1 MAYLALVFGGLED
14 TDELQ
19 TLLAVLRLVMAASTV
34 ALGLVRLLLTR
45 KLILVGRV
53 PIAILFQCVRFTDGF
68 WASQGPDGLETMLG
82 LRPLHHSRNGR
93 ITLEKD

>member
-53 PIAILFQCVRFTDGF
+53 PIAILFQCVRFTDGLGEP
-68 WASQGPDGLETMLG
+68 GPRWP
-82 LRPLHHSRNGR
+82 LRRCWGFVLFTTVATVGSHA
-93 ITLEKD
+93 